1 MPSLLKMDH
10 PSFFLCLDLTRG
22 DGGSLPGDGLS
33 SLSES
38 AGTVF
43 VLLGE
48 LVLFLNAHT
57 PQNNKPGL
65 SSIVD
70 RRRNLPHT
78 SRNKPQP
85 EAK

>member
-1 MPSLLKMDH
+1 LKKDH
-10 PSFFLCLDLTRG
+10 PSFFHSFCSIRG
-22 DGGSLPGDGLS
+22 DGGSPLADELS
-33 SLSES
+33 SLSRS

-43 VLLGE
+43 VLPGE
-48 LVLFLNAHT
+48 LVLFLNDGT

-70 RRRNLPHT
+70 IRRNSPYT

>member
-1 MPSLLKMDH
+1 MDH
-10 PSFFLCLDLTRG
+10 PSFFHSLCSIRG
-22 DGGSLPGDGLS
+22 DGGFLPGGEPS

-48 LVLFLNAHT
+48 LVLFLNTHT
-57 PQNNKPGL
+57 PHNNKPGL

>member
-1 MPSLLKMDH
+1 MDH
-10 PSFFLCLDLTRG
+10 PSFFRSFHLIRA
-22 DGGSLPGDGLS
+22 DGGFLPGGEPS

-65 SSIVD
+65 SSTVD
-70 RRRNLPHT
+70 IRRNSPYT